1 MLAWISLQVVLTYTF
16 FCGHEMRQN
25 KLVQFCLILRE
36 LGPEL
41 VCRMQKNL
49 LPRCKWS
56 SMVPDACLSDQTALN
71 CQPEVLSCKPWE
83 KTHLN
88 LVKLSKSREFR
99 ASEHPKKLE
108 KFDEL
113 LLMFGSR
120 ALQRHVTSAVLIHQ
134 VTLWFQ
140 RSGTTSQPLVNKKNT
155 TQCGFC
161 HFMGLQQKSLST
173 WSPEHAS
180 ATTYRF

>member
-1 MLAWISLQVVLTYTF
+1 
-16 FCGHEMRQN
+16 MRQN

-120 ALQRHVTSAVLIHQ
+120 ALQRHVTCRFDPPGNVVVSKKWDSFTAA
-134 VTLWFQ
+134 
-140 RSGTTSQPLVNKKNT
+140 RSNKKNT

-173 WSPEHAS
+173 
-180 ATTYRF
+180 